1 MTAPTD
7 GLDLQAPV
15 ALTRVPPPSFAHVL
29 RMSDAGGLFEH
40 ADRTA
45 PRRAHGYC
53 VDDVARGLVVLD
65 REPLLTPEL
74 ASLREAYLAF
84 VLDAQ
89 AGDGRFTNRRA
100 CDLRWTGRPEAGDC
114 WGRALWGLGSA
125 VAHPGRP
132 GSRDRVLAAFDTS
145 VALRSHHP
153 RAAAHAVLGAAEVV
167 GVLPGHAGALAL
179 LSDVLPVLRGTPEH
193 ATADTTPRTRSP
205 ATDGWLWP
213 EPRLSWGNALVPDA
227 LMAAGS
233 ALGEPAAVEL
243 GLRRLD
249 WLLRLQ
255 THDGHLSV
263 VPVGGWGP
271 GDRPPGFD
279 QQPVEVATLADAC
292 ARAHALT
299 GEDRWRRGVE
309 LAVSWFLGDN
319 DIGVPLVDPGTG
331 GGCDGLHADRRN
343 ENQGAEST
351 LALVSTLQHARA
363 LLPGLT
369 AVPVPVPT

>member
-1 MTAPTD
+1 MTAPAD
-7 GLDLQAPV
+7 GAH
-15 ALTRVPPPSFAHVL
+15 VPTASFAHLV
-29 RMSDAGGLFEH
+29 RMSDSGGLFEH
-40 ADRTA
+40 ADRTS

-65 REPLLTPEL
+65 REPRL
-74 ASLREAYLAF
+74 APPLALLREDYLSF

-89 AGDGRFTNRRA
+89 SADGRFTNRRA
-100 CDLRWTGRPEAGDC
+100 DDLRWTGLPEAGDC

-125 VAHPGRP
+125 VAHPGRT
-132 GSRDRVLAAFDTS
+132 GSRGRALAAFDTS

-167 GVLPGHAGALAL
+167 RVLPGHAGARAL
-179 LSDVLPVLRGTPEH
+179 LSDALPVLRGTP
-193 ATADTTPRTRSP
+193 AAASAP
-205 ATDGWLWP
+205 AAGTDAWLWP

-227 LMAAGS
+227 LLAAGY
-233 ALGEPAAVEL
+233 ALGDPAAVEL
-243 GLRRLD
+243 GLGRLD

-255 THDGHLSV
+255 IRDGHLSV

-271 GDRPPGFD
+271 GDGPPGFD
-279 QQPVEVATLADAC
+279 QQPIEVATLADAC

-299 GEDRWRRGVE
+299 GEDRWLHGIG
-309 LAVSWFLGDN
+309 LAVSWFLGVN
-319 DIGVPLVDPGTG
+319 DIGVPLHDPDSG

-363 LLPGLT
+363 LLPVP
-369 AVPVPVPT
+369 AVRPVPVPVLT